1 MIRYSSCKEAH
12 SFSTEY
18 IVTAHYVFPDVRMTE
33 AVPSGSKWS
42 DKEDKHANKEKV
54 EWNERHFDLVS
65 AVERSA
71 VLILT
76 VG

>member
-54 EWNERHFDLVS
+54 E
-65 AVERSA
+65 
-71 VLILT
+71 
-76 VG
+76 

>member
-18 IVTAHYVFPDVRMTE
+18 IVTAVFPDVRMME

-54 EWNERHFDLVS
+54 E
-65 AVERSA
+65 
-71 VLILT
+71 
-76 VG
+76 

>member
-18 IVTAHYVFPDVRMTE
+18 IVTAVFPDARMME

-71 VLILT
+71 GLILT